1 MTIGECIGHYRIVEQ
16 IGVGGMGLVYLG
28 EHMLL
33 GRRAAIKTLQPKHSI
48 HAELVERFF
57 NEARV
62 ASTISDPGI
71 VQIFDFGYH
80 VDGSAYIVME
90 LLEGEALSDRIARL
104 GKLSVGETLRI
115 ARQAAGSLAAAHTHA
130 IVHRDLKPE
139 NIYLVADTE
148 AQGGERTKLL
158 DFGIC
163 KDSSGDASH
172 TDAGTAVGTPAYMAP
187 EQCRG
192 LGDIDHRAD
201 IYAFGCLMFHMLTGR
216 TPFEAAAP
224 GDFLIAH
231 VRDVPPSPSTFA
243 DVPPEVDAVVL
254 RCLAKAPEA
263 RFATMSEL
271 QAAIGDVAAQLGM
284 SAAGTPTATRTLAPI
299 GTPPPPL
306 VEDSIVDEPVVPRR
320 SWRAVAGIVIAGLA
334 ATGGAIY
341 VASQQPDRGADV
353 HAFVTAEAASAPAS
367 APETAPEP
375 VPVRVPEAPKP
386 PVVAPIVEAPAPP
399 PTVARHSHH
408 APERHATSTED
419 LYDTR

>member
-33 GRRAAIKTLQPKHSI
+33 GRRAAIKTLQPKHSV

-57 NEARV
+57 NEARA
-62 ASTISDPGI
+62 ASAISDPGI

-80 VDGSAYIVME
+80 VDGTAYIVME
-90 LLEGEALSDRIARL
+90 LLEGEALSDRIDRL
-104 GKLSVGETLRI
+104 GALSLGETLRI
-115 ARQAAGSLAAAHTHA
+115 ARQAAGSLAAAHTHS

-163 KDSSGDASH
+163 KVSCGDASL
-172 TDAGTAVGTPAYMAP
+172 TDAGIAVGTPAYMAP

-231 VRDVPPSPSTFA
+231 VQHVPPPPSAFV

-263 RFATMSEL
+263 RFATMAEL

-284 SAAGTPTATRTLAPI
+284 AAAGTPTATRTLAPI
-299 GTPPPPL
+299 GTPPPPRIEEL
-306 VEDSIVDEPVVPRR
+306 ASIVDEPIVQRR
-320 SWRAVAGIVIAGLA
+320 PWRAVAGIVLAGVVA
-334 ATGGAIY
+334 AGAAIY
-341 VASQQPDRGADV
+341 VASSAEDDHADV
-353 HAFVTAEAASAPAS
+353 PAFVAAEAASAP
-367 APETAPEP
+367 EPEP
-375 VPVRVPEAPKP
+375 APPPPPPPIVAPIVDAPKP
-386 PVVAPIVEAPAPP
+386 PAAPP
-399 PTVARHSHH
+399 VAQHSHRAVARHAQAAS
-408 APERHATSTED
+408 PED